1 MTYARE
7 LLETAQVLL
16 QCSDVGSPS
25 RSNCNRAVS
34 TLYYALFDCVCT
46 AVANR
51 AAGKLDE
58 KMGPTIA
65 WTKIYRSLDHKFV
78 RDTLQSVANVQ
89 GVMVKSNCSFVATA
103 FSKILQHRE
112 EADYDRRKDFA
123 PETIQSLINEV
134 TFAILLLENEFDL
147 DDDATPSF
155 SDLIVA
161 LLLPKPKR

>member
-1 MTYARE
+1 M
-7 LLETAQVLL
+7 
-16 QCSDVGSPS
+16 
-25 RSNCNRAVS
+25 
-34 TLYYALFDCVCT
+34 
-46 AVANR
+46 
-51 AAGKLDE
+51 
-58 KMGPTIA
+58 
-65 WTKIYRSLDHKFV
+65 H
-78 RDTLQSVANVQ
+78 
-89 GVMVKSNCSFVATA
+89 GVIVKSNCSFVATA

-134 TFAILLLENEFDL
+134 TVAILLLESEFDL